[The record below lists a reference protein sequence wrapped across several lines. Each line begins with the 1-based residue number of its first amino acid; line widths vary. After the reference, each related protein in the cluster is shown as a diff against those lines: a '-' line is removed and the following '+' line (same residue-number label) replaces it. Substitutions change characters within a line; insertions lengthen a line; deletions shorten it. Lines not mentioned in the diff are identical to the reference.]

1 MSSKSKKISMNK
13 KTQIQFV
20 NRCAVLLESGISL
33 SETLSIIMKMDRKKS
48 KKRENILEKIKE
60 SVEKGVSLGKSMQS
74 TKVSFDPTLI
84 SMISHGESSGILALS
99 LRQAGEIME
108 KRSELLKKIVA
119 VLIYPALIASATLAM
134 TLFLVMYIF
143 PKILPLLSSMDVE
156 LPLLT
161 RVIKRLYEFLFQ
173 YGIWISLTLI
183 IAFGIFIFF
192 YRKKVELRHRTQIF
206 IISLPGIGLVI
217 QKYFICSYFRSA
229 GTLLECGQ
237 VLPAI
242 LEQCIAAS
250 TLEPYKRALQISK
263 KEVREGV
270 SLSQSLRS
278 FETIFPPIVPDMLSI
293 GERTGS
299 LASMFHHINRMYE
312 QDLDYLIKHV
322 SASIEPLL
330 MIAMGLIVGS
340 VALSIILPIYEITN
354 HLNR

>member
-13 KTQIQFV
+13 SSQIQFA

-33 SETLSIIMKMDRKKS
+33 SETLSIIIKMDKKS
-48 KKRENILEKIKE
+48 KKVLEKVRE
-60 SVEKGVSLGKSMQS
+60 DVERGMSLAKSMQII
-74 TKVSFDPTLI
+74 KVSFDPTLI
-84 SMISHGESSGILALS
+84 SMISNGESSGILALS
-99 LRQAGEIME
+99 LRQAREIME
-108 KRSELLKKIVA
+108 KRNELLKKIVA
-119 VLIYPALIASATLAM
+119 VLIYPSLIASATLTM

-161 RVIKRLYEFLFQ
+161 LIIKRLYEFLFQ
-173 YGIWISLTLI
+173 YGIWLCICLILTI
-183 IAFGIFIFF
+183 GIFIFF
-192 YRKKVELRHRTQIF
+192 YKKKVEVRYKTQIF

-250 TLEPYKRALQISK
+250 TLEPYRRALEISK

-322 SASIEPLL
+322 SASIEPVL
-330 MIAMGLIVGS
+330 MITMGLIVGS

>member
-1 MSSKSKKISMNK
+1 MNK
-13 KTQIQFV
+13 SSQIQFA

-33 SETLSIIMKMDRKKS
+33 SETLSIIIKMDKKS
-48 KKRENILEKIKE
+48 KKVLEKVRE
-60 SVEKGVSLGKSMQS
+60 DVERGMSLAKSMQII
-74 TKVSFDPTLI
+74 KVSFDPTLI
-84 SMISHGESSGILALS
+84 SMISNGESSGILALS

-108 KRSELLKKIVA
+108 KRNELLKKIVA
-119 VLIYPALIASATLAM
+119 VLIYPSLIASATLTM

-161 RVIKRLYEFLFQ
+161 LIIKRLYEFLFQ
-173 YGIWISLTLI
+173 YGIWLCICLILTI
-183 IAFGIFIFF
+183 GIFIFF
-192 YRKKVELRHRTQIF
+192 YKKKVEVRYKTQIF

-250 TLEPYKRALQISK
+250 TLEPYRRALEISK

-322 SASIEPLL
+322 SASIEPVL
-330 MIAMGLIVGS
+330 MITMGLIVGS